1 MSESQIRVAVTGAA
15 GRMGIE
21 TVQTV
26 LGATDMKLVAAV
38 DRHGHGN
45 EISPGIPIQPTLT
58 EALKDSKPDVLVDFT
73 VAEAAYAH
81 AETAL
86 RAKVATVI
94 GASGMSPEH
103 IEALRGVSDASGVPC
118 AIIPN
123 FAVGAVLMMR
133 FSEMAAEWM
142 PAAEVI
148 ELHHDRKLDAP
159 SGTAMH
165 TAEIMSKKGDLG
177 KREVESQELVEG
189 ARGAKVGG
197 IPVHSVRLPGLLA
210 HQMVLFGGEGELLT
224 LRHDSLNR
232 KSFMT
237 GVTLAIRRIREH
249 RGLVVGL
256 DSLMFGDS

>member
-1 MSESQIRVAVTGAA
+1 MSESQIRVAVTGAV

-26 LGATDMKLVAAV
+26 LAAEDMTLVAAV
-38 DRHGHGN
+38 DRQCHGD
-45 EISPGIPIQPTLT
+45 EIAPGIPIRPTLT
-58 EALKDSKPDVLVDFT
+58 EALKETSPDVLVDFT
-73 VAEAAYAH
+73 VADAAYAH

-86 RAKVATVI
+86 RGKVATVI
-94 GASGMSPEH
+94 GASGISPDQM
-103 IEALRGVSDASGVPC
+103 EALRGVSESTGVPC

-177 KREVESQELVEG
+177 KREVESKELAEG

-237 GVTLAIRRIREH
+237 GVKLAIRRIREH
-249 RGLVVGL
+249 QGLVLGL